1 MSERTWRIRRH
12 RAKEIKKFK
21 QGLGGGRERV
31 FGLAEK

>member
-1 MSERTWRIRRH
+1 MRERGASEGIGP
-12 RAKEIKKFK
+12 KKQKKFK